1 MRTGLLTIDSLIP
14 ELAPEATARGVLHW
28 AVAHGCRA
36 LSGEAD
42 A

>member
-14 ELAPEATARGVLHW
+14 ELAPEATARGVPHW
-28 AVAHGCRA
+28 AAHGCRA